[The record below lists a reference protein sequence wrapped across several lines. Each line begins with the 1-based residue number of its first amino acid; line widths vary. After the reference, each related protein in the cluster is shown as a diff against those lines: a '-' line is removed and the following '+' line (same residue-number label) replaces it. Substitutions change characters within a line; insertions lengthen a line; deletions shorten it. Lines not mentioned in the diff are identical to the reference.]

1 MARSLSAVNN
11 EGGKSAFVASTDV
24 EGGVRLDA
32 HSVVGSVHRQEKV
45 LRASNR
51 PERGP
56 VTESRAEDSA
66 LNALFMPSS
75 VAIYGASARDP
86 ERLGNVALRNC
97 VQSSGALE
105 VTVVHP
111 TATAIED
118 LEAVPSL
125 DHPVDLA
132 IISVPASSACEALR
146 DASRAGTKCAIV
158 LSSGFAEA
166 GEAGK
171 RLQQEALFAAGSMR
185 IVGPNCMGVVSRLGQ
200 DWFNGSYFWSPPRQ
214 PGPIS
219 LVSQSGAFG
228 GMFLATARERGLG
241 LARFLSVGNEAD
253 LTESDV
259 LQWLAKDEDT
269 GVIGMFVEG
278 IKDGRRFV
286 ESLSMA
292 TGAKP
297 VVVLK
302 AAKSPLGSKAAASH
316 TGSLAGSHGAFQA
329 AIARCAA
336 LEVESSEEF
345 FDALAVLE
353 AEVGRKPELFAR
365 SPLAAQ
371 QASDQRPEQPFD
383 QPFDQRPEL
392 PGLLIVTVSGGPGVL
407 AADEAFRQGLSLGR
421 MSPETAAE
429 LKRVVPDFAALGNPV
444 DLTPQCPPEVYPAA
458 MRYLLSDP
466 AFDAAVLIDCG
477 LDRLELAESFVNS
490 CKAAGKPATAF
501 VVDVPKVADHLA
513 RAGVPLF
520 PTPERAVAAHRV
532 LSQSRSW
539 SFEGFAAGRYPQDSS
554 VHFARW
560 AADPQPE
567 MRSANANPPLGG
579 DLLVLSE
586 WDSKELLGP
595 GIPRPREER
604 VRSLAEALEAAER
617 IGYPLFLKASGVAH
631 KSDLG
636 LVKKIVDAGN
646 LQEVIQRF
654 FEAGDGSVILAEEVH
669 GDLELVVGGLRDPQF
684 GALVSVGFGGI
695 ATELLADVAFLLYP
709 FEPTELQ
716 MALDRLQGSKLLR
729 GFRGLKSLDVE
740 GLVSILCAVGS
751 LLERDQS
758 VMEVDCNPV
767 IVCEG
772 EPVVVDALVARRLQ

>member
-1 MARSLSAVNN
+1 MAMSPRAVNN
-11 EGGKSAFVASTDV
+11 GGSKSAFVASRDV
-24 EGGVRLDA
+24 PGV
-32 HSVVGSVHRQEKV
+32 SGSMLTALWGVCTRQEKG
-45 LRASNR
+45 LRASDR

-56 VTESRAEDSA
+56 VTDSRAGNSA

-75 VAIYGASARDP
+75 VAVYGASAKDP

-97 VQSSGALE
+97 LQSRHALE

-111 TATAIED
+111 TASEIED
-118 LEAVPSL
+118 REAVPSL

-132 IISVPASSACEALR
+132 IVSVPASSVPEALR

-158 LSSGFAEA
+158 LTSGFAEA
-166 GEAGK
+166 GEAGQ
-171 RLQQEALFAAGSMR
+171 RLQQEALAAAGPMR
-185 IVGPNCMGVVSRLGQ
+185 IVGPNCMGVVSRWGQ

-214 PGPIS
+214 AGPIS

-228 GMFLATARERGLG
+228 GMFLASARERGLG

-259 LQWLAKDEDT
+259 LEWLARDEDT

-286 ESLSMA
+286 EALSVA
-292 TGAKP
+292 TSAKP

-353 AEVGRKPELFAR
+353 AEVERKPGLLPR
-365 SPLAAQ
+365 SALRAE
-371 QASDQRPEQPFD
+371 RPSEQSFE
-383 QPFDQRPEL
+383 Q

-421 MSPETAAE
+421 MSPGTAAA
-429 LKRVVPDFAALGNPV
+429 LRRVVPDFAALGNPV
-444 DLTPQCPPEVYPAA
+444 DLTPQCPPEAYPEA
-458 MRYLLSDP
+458 MRHLLSDP

-477 LDRLELAESFVNS
+477 LDRPELAESFVDA
-490 CKAAGKPATAF
+490 CRAAGKPATAF
-501 VVDVPKVADHLA
+501 VVDVPRVAEHLG
-513 RAGVPLF
+513 RAGVPLY
-520 PTPERAVAAHRV
+520 PTPERAVAAHGV
-532 LSQSRSW
+532 VFHLRSC
-539 SFEGFAAGRYPQDSS
+539 SSEGFVAEGSLRDSG
-554 VHFARW
+554 VDLALETT
-560 AADPQPE
+560 DPRPE
-567 MRSANANPPLGG
+567 VRSANANPPLGG

-604 VRSLAEALEAAER
+604 VRSLGEALEAAER
-617 IGYPLFLKASGVAH
+617 IGYPVFLKASGVAH
-631 KSDLG
+631 KSDSG
-636 LVKKIVDAGN
+636 LVKKISDARE

-654 FEAGDGSVILAEEVH
+654 LQAGDGSVILAEEVH

-684 GALVSVGFGGI
+684 GALVSVGLGGI
-695 ATELLADVAFLLYP
+695 AAEVLSDVSFLLYP
-709 FEPTELQ
+709 FAPSELQ
-716 MALDRLQGSKLLR
+716 GALDRLQGSKLLR
-729 GFRGLKSLDVE
+729 GFRGLKSVDVE
-740 GLVSILCAVGS
+740 SLLSILRAVGS
-751 LLERDQS
+751 LLERDQD